1 MTVEQTSK
9 KNKGLYLHPEE
20 GDTGEEVHCGLEV
33 LQPIRA
39 AGWEVVLHL
48 DQEKISEPAAQM
60 ISNPSL
66 SSVVFVSM
74 GNIQHTVAQSPIPS
88 NPSTCYCVG
97 VQCLMNVSLH
107 VTEEL
112 SL

>member
-33 LQPIRA
+33 LQPVRA

-48 DQEKISEPAAQM
+48 DQEKK
-60 ISNPSL
+60 L
-66 SSVVFVSM
+66 
-74 GNIQHTVAQSPIPS
+74 
-88 NPSTCYCVG
+88 
-97 VQCLMNVSLH
+97 
-107 VTEEL
+107 
-112 SL
+112 